1 MLATE
6 VIRIQ
11 FSDLAVQQ
19 LVHGVK
25 RLGLRGAAVG
35 ASVAGDEF
43 SDRKFHRFWAKA
55 EELGVLIFI
64 SSPEHARPG
73 PPVQGQR
80 LAGQHHRQPARRGSS
95 TRIAGK
101 CSERPR
107 RSCWGL
113 WVRKVRLLSL
123 LV

>member
-1 MLATE
+1 MCPCLHRTRPSSGTRLSSARDGIRSAPFDSRRGPASHASSTVSTRRGTGRNAMLATE

-43 SDRKFHRFWAKA
+43 SDRKFYRFWAKA
-55 EELGVLIFI
+55 
-64 SSPEHARPG
+64 
-73 PPVQGQR
+73 
-80 LAGQHHRQPARRGSS
+80 
-95 TRIAGK
+95 
-101 CSERPR
+101 
-107 RSCWGL
+107 
-113 WVRKVRLLSL
+113 
-123 LV
+123 